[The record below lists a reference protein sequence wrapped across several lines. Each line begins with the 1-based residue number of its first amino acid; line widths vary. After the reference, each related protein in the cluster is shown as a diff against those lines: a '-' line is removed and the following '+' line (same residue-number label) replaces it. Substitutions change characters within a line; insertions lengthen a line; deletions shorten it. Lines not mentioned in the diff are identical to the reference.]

1 MSAPPPESKVRP
13 VEREPRA
20 QHDAR
25 ESDLLVAR
33 ALAVDF
39 DRETAG
45 RKLAQP
51 VRPRSHPNVC
61 SSYSSIDATHES
73 HKMAIMR
80 IGRRTFIGGSL
91 AASVGGWAGRT
102 PRLRAADVGQDGG
115 GPIIDTHLHVW
126 DLERFRLPWLDRAG
140 ERLNRS
146 YAVSDYAKAVVGL
159 NVTKA
164 VYVEVAVRPEQR
176 EAEADYVVELCTAKS
191 GPVAAA
197 VIGGNPAADG
207 FAAYVRR
214 FKGSPVVKGVRASY
228 VRGAVED
235 KRFVDGIRLLGELGM
250 SFDLLMGSDLLDEA
264 AKLVAACPRTRF
276 VLDHC
281 GNPDVKWYAAP
292 NAEDAKAR
300 AARERWEQGVGR
312 LADKPN
318 VVCKISGVAESGEDA
333 KVTADVVRPV
343 VNHCLDRFGGDRVI
357 FASNWPVCLKT
368 ITLKG
373 WVEVVRQVVAPRGAD
388 FERRLFAG
396 NATRVYG
403 L

>member
-1 MSAPPPESKVRP
+1 
-13 VEREPRA
+13 
-20 QHDAR
+20 
-25 ESDLLVAR
+25 
-33 ALAVDF
+33 
-39 DRETAG
+39 
-45 RKLAQP
+45 
-51 VRPRSHPNVC
+51 
-61 SSYSSIDATHES
+61 
-73 HKMAIMR
+73 MAIMR
-80 IGRRTFIGGSL
+80 IDRRTFIGGSL

-115 GPIIDTHLHVW
+115 VPIIDTHLHVW

-176 EAEADYVVELCTAKS
+176 EAEADYVVELCTAKA

-318 VVCKISGVAESGEDA
+318 VVCKISGVAESGEDG